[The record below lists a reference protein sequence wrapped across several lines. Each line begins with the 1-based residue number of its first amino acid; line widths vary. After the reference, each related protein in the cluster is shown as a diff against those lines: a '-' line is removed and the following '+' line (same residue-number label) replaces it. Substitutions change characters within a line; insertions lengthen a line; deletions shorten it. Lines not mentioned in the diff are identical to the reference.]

1 MKLTALICGLALGT
15 PGLTLPVNLTAATI
29 FDNSKNDLLTRFNPG
44 TAEVGDELMLAGSER
59 FLTNFSFEYWG
70 TNTAGASA
78 FAGAIEARVR
88 FYRNDGAE
96 FNGYASPGSLLYD
109 SQWFFLGEPTE
120 RNTQLFEAGRD
131 FPQEGLFLPV
141 SELTW
146 SVQFRGMGSTDLVG
160 VDLYSPPTTGTA
172 FPDYWEFEGAGWQL
186 MTNSVPMD
194 FASRFEASLTSVPE
208 PSAVALM
215 TLVAV
220 GCAGRRI
227 RLGKRQRN

>member
-15 PGLTLPVNLTAATI
+15 LGLALPFSLSAATI

-44 TAEVGDELMLAGSER
+44 TAEVGDEVVLGGSER

-70 TNTAGASA
+70 TNTAGGAG

-88 FYRNDGAE
+88 FYRNDGAA

-109 SQWFFLGEPTE
+109 SQWFPLGEPTE

-141 SELTW
+141 SDLTW
-146 SVQFRGMGSTDLVG
+146 SVQFRGMGATDLVG

-172 FPDYWEFEGAGWQL
+172 FPDYWEFNGGAWQL
-186 MTNSVPMD
+186 MTNSVAMD

-208 PSAVALM
+208 PSALTLVGVVAL
-215 TLVAV
+215 
-220 GCAGRRI
+220 GWAGRRMM
-227 RLGKRQRN
+227 LGKGRRG